1 MSVIHY
7 AMKIPGLRHSAEQ
20 VGGIV
25 FFGRTLDKIRLHAQ
39 GKLPDDYNRGIGFD
53 GRVCRF
59 LHIEYSAL
67 VERVLAGG
75 NDEEILAWCFAHGR
89 KPSEEG
95 IFIFNAFLAKRG
107 WHDDSSAELETMK
120 RERGFAGRTDIQ
132 TFFDFHKADEA
143 SE

>member
-1 MSVIHY
+1 
-7 AMKIPGLRHSAEQ
+7 MKISGLRPSAAQ

-25 FFGRTLDKIRLHAQ
+25 FFGRMLDKIRLHAQ
-39 GKLPDDYNRGIGFD
+39 GKLPADYNRGLGFD

-59 LHIEYSAL
+59 LHIEYPAL

-75 NDEEILAWCFAHGR
+75 GDEEILAWCFAQGQ
-89 KPSEEG
+89 KPSEEE

-107 WHDDSSAELETMK
+107 WRDDSSAELEKMK
-120 RERGFAGRTDIQ
+120 RERGFADRPDIQ
-132 TFFDFHKADEA
+132 TFFDFHKADEE